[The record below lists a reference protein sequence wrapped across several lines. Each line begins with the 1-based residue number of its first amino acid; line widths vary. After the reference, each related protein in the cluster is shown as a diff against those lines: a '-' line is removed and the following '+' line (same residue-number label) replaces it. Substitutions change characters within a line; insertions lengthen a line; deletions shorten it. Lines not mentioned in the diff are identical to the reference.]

1 MAASE
6 NKQDQKVTAA
16 VDMLNG
22 PLKEIRVS
30 PQLNENI
37 RTMKSLFEKDET
49 FILREVETQSQ
60 PSVKFALVYCAGMVD
75 SAIIGDNIIRP
86 LTAAKLSDT
95 GKNLY
100 ETVLTEILYIHN
112 PTAASGFQDIV
123 EAVTSG
129 DTALFIPQ
137 SREALILGTQGFP
150 LRGIEE
156 PAGESIL
163 SGPKEGFCE
172 SMVTNLSFIHRRLR
186 TNDLKME
193 MRVFGSR
200 TRTKACICYLR
211 QLVKPAILNELIRRL
226 DTINIDGVLDANYL
240 NELIRDNPLSPFRCT
255 GYTERP
261 DVVVGKLL
269 EGRIAI
275 FLDGTPVVLTVPY
288 LFIENFQSNEDYYLN
303 FYYTSFS
310 RMLRIAGFLVTIT
323 VPALYLA
330 VTTHHQQLLP
340 TPLLINI
347 TNERLNVPFP
357 MWLELLALLLAFD
370 VLRETGIRMPS
381 GVGQAMSVVG
391 ALVLGTAAVEA
402 KIASSLVIIVVALS
416 GITSLLIPKLN
427 APNIIVRLFLFA
439 CASLEGLPGFAM
451 GCIII
456 LIHILSLKSLGVW
469 QVSASGNMN
478 FQHNKD
484 ILFRAP
490 LWKMQERPDSIAT
503 GKKRMA
509 TRKRGWWH

>member
-1 MAASE
+1 MNAKN
-6 NKQDQKVTAA
+6 NKQNQKVTAA
-16 VDMLNG
+16 VDALNG
-22 PLKEIRVS
+22 PLQEVPVS
-30 PQLNENI
+30 PQLREN
-37 RTMKSLFEKDET
+37 RETVKKLFEKDET
-49 FILREVETQSQ
+49 FLLREIRTQKQ
-60 PSVKFALVYCAGMVD
+60 PSVTFLLGYCAGMID
-75 SAIIGDNIIRP
+75 SALIGDSIIRP
-86 LTAAKLSDT
+86 LTEAYVPQTDDGIL
-95 GKNLY
+95 
-100 ETVLTEILYIHN
+100 ETVRTEILYIHN
-112 PTAASGFQDIV
+112 PAPAAHFQDIV

-129 DTALFIPQ
+129 DSVLFLPGCP
-137 SREALILGTQGFP
+137 EALILGTQGFP

-200 TRTKACICYLR
+200 TRTKACVCYLQ
-211 QLVKPAILNELIRRL
+211 QLVKPGILKELMRRL
-226 DTINIDGVLDANYL
+226 DTVDIDGVLDANYL

-261 DVVVGKLL
+261 DVIVGKLL

-288 LFIENFQSNEDYYLN
+288 LFIENFQSNEDYYLS

-310 RMLRIAGFLVTIT
+310 RMLRIAGFFLTIL

-330 VTTHHQQLLP
+330 ITTYHQQLLP

-357 MWLELLALLLAFD
+357 MWLELLGLLLAFD
-370 VLRETGIRMPS
+370 ILRETGIRMPS

-402 KIASSLVIIVVALS
+402 KIASSLVIIIVALS

-427 APNIIVRLFLFA
+427 ASSAIARLFLFA
-439 CASLEGLPGFAM
+439 CAAIEGLPGLAM
-451 GCIII
+451 GCILI
-456 LIHILSLKSLGVW
+456 LIHILRLKSLGVW
-469 QVSASGNMN
+469 QISAAGSLDY
-478 FQHNKD
+478 QKNKD

-490 LWKMQERPDSIAT
+490 LWKMEKRPRSIT
-503 GKKRMA
+503 GGDQRIA
-509 TRKRGWWH
+509 SRKRR